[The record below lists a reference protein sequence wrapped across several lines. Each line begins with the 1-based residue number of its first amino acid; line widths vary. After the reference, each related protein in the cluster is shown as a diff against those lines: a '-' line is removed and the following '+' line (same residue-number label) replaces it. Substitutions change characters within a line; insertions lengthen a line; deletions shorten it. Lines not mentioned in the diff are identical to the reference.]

1 MLHTYLLDL
10 HHGEMYQVRF
20 EGDRD
25 AIDDFLRQLASQG
38 CIGHDIRFIRSTP
51 PGKKDKGFRQ
61 IPCGRVAN
69 CKFKYDKLNTFN
81 GGEQNGQRNIKGNY

>member
-10 HHGEMYQVRF
+10 NRGEMFQVRF
-20 EGDRD
+20 EGEKS
-25 AIDDFLRQLASQG
+25 AIDDFLFQLASQKL
-38 CIGHDIRFIRSTP
+38 IGHDIRFIRSTP
-51 PGKKDKGFRQ
+51 AGKKDIGRRQ

-81 GGEQNGQRNIKGNY
+81 GGGENAE